1 LNWIHEH
8 LLDREWWRRMIVKG
22 DWEKG
27 RGEEMEQYSTMPQR
41 KLDWSDLEGMV
52 GLPPPVERRRG

>member
-1 LNWIHEH
+1 
-8 LLDREWWRRMIVKG
+8 MIVKG